1 MRRLRL
7 VLTLGAIALLAIGIA
22 VGQVIAQSGGSTA
35 KRAALAEST
44 KVRGASGRTLGL
56 SRVTIPVGGRIA
68 LHHHQGTQVAYIQSG
83 VLTYAVKSGGVTVR
97 SGPADN
103 PTVVRKIDGGQTG
116 TISAG
121 QWIVEQPS
129 TIHRA
134 ANRGKAKIVIYLAT
148 LLRTGAPSSTPV
160 HLHPAG

>member
-7 VLTLGAIALLAIGIA
+7 TLVLLAIGLLSA
-22 VGQVIAQSGGSTA
+22 GVVVGHVIAQSGGSNV
-35 KRAALAEST
+35 KRVALAQSD

-56 SRVTIPVGGRIA
+56 SRVTIPVGSSIP
-68 LHHHQGTQVAYIQSG
+68 LHHHQGTQISYIQSG
-83 VLTYAVKSGGVTVR
+83 VLTYTVKSGGVTVY

-103 PTVVRKIDGGQTG
+103 STVVRKINAGQTG
-116 TISAG
+116 PIRAG

-134 ANRGKAKIVIYLAT
+134 ANKGKSKIVIYLAT
-148 LLRTGAPSSTPV
+148 LLRKGAPPSTPN
-160 HLHPAG
+160 PTG

>member
-1 MRRLRL
+1 MRRLR
-7 VLTLGAIALLAIGIA
+7 VGLTVAAIGLLALGVA
-22 VGQVIAQSGGSTA
+22 VGHVIAQSGGSTV

-83 VLTYAVKSGGVTVR
+83 VLTYTVKSGGVTVR

-103 PTVVRKIDGGQTG
+103 PTVVRKINAGQTG
-116 TISAG
+116 TIRAG
-121 QWIVEQPS
+121 QWITEQPS
-129 TIHRA
+129 TVHRA
-134 ANRGKAKIVIYLAT
+134 ANKGKTKIVIYLAT
-148 LLRTGAPSSTPV
+148 LLRTGAPPSTPN
-160 HLHPAG
+160 G